1 MEAQPMRRTYASW
14 QAITVALTLWS
25 ATAGATP
32 ATATPNATDEPS
44 VEFPLR
50 WYSYPEIAKQL
61 SVGERTVQC
70 APDLRQCVALVHL
83 KPRPWQAAVRLLS
96 EGLEVRLRKVSDA
109 ENRWVL
115 ERDPRVAARE
125 RRWRQ
130 RLKAYLVEEAKHRVQ
145 LGEEDDYLG
154 ELYALFSMSE
164 CERLLAL
171 RARVNEWWA
180 ANRGRYADERALV
193 AAVPLGASEVGE
205 SVWQKAE
212 KWVQS
217 RQSALRRRLGA
228 LGEDRGLLV
237 KALLLRVV
245 AKIDDLHLMRLYR
258 SLSLEQLLEL
268 GTLWGRIDRWTDQ
281 WLDDNANLYQ
291 DPKERLRARMRALSL
306 GRSDVSAELWRA
318 IEPHLPFLTGSY
330 GVSLLREAYGLEDEE
345 KLVLYRLAERQRFH
359 DYFRQFV
366 YSVLRRGSTLQTMV
380 EEAFERGISLRAI
393 ELPASADNPTLWKW
407 MLSNVS
413 SESYYQNFAREAEA
427 RPHEWCLVLGVHW
440 HPRYLW
446 LEVNYAVVH
455 ANGVCAEGGGFLLY
469 PFGESDWL
477 AKMSSVLGEEA
488 NQWLTRW
495 QAETE
500 RALQTPL
507 AQQVATIEKPAAESL
522 MQQIALWAQA
532 SGTEVIMELLPSRDI
547 RSFIEKFKRCSLSQ
561 LLTAE
566 EIRLERPRLRLRVE
580 DGVLRVSSYVS
591 FMDRGVDYPAAAV
604 LQLARGV
611 QRHAPERFPWEPL
624 EQFCRSVSP
633 DQIRWLEIGTEWV
646 QSRRFWYS
654 FNLIGFYRLYH
665 GVLRGQGRPIVERGG
680 EVRFA
685 QWSPQALQQL
695 QTFLQATIT
704 SLKIGTVR
712 AFHPGFVSRLLRSG
726 VEVFPAKAV
735 QDTHT
740 EASPDAGAQGQPE
753 PVWSLAWIPRLQDY
767 AGLWDRLLDD
777 LLGGDI
783 GLGKGRV
790 RLVGVDGR

>member
-1 MEAQPMRRTYASW
+1 MRRTYASW

-50 WYSYPEIAKQL
+50 WYSYPEIAQQL

-115 ERDPRVAARE
+115 ERDPQVAARE

-130 RLKAYLVEEAKHRVQ
+130 RLKAYLVEEAKHTMQ
-145 LGEEDDYLG
+145 LGEEKDYLS
-154 ELYALFSMSE
+154 ELYALFSTSE

-171 RARVNEWWA
+171 RARVNEWLE
-180 ANRGRYADERALV
+180 ANRAKYADERALV
-193 AAVPLGASEVGE
+193 AAAPLGASEVGG
-205 SVWQKAE
+205 SVWQKVE
-212 KWVQS
+212 EWVQS
-217 RQSALRRRLGA
+217 RQSALRRRLGV

-237 KALLLRVV
+237 KALLLRVI
-245 AKIDDLHLMRLYR
+245 ARIDSLHLRRLYR

-268 GTLWGRIDRWTDQ
+268 GTLWGRIDRWVWQ
-281 WLDDNANLYQ
+281 WSRDNADLYK
-291 DPKERLRARMRALSL
+291 DPEERMRAKMRELSL

-318 IEPHLPFLTGSY
+318 IEPHLPFLTGSFE
-330 GVSLLREAYGLEDEE
+330 VSLLREAYGLEVEE
-345 KLVLYRLAERQRFH
+345 KLVLYRLALEQHLFRDDYLRQL
-359 DYFRQFV
+359 V
-366 YSVLRRGSTLQTMV
+366 YPLLRRGSVLQTMV
-380 EEAFERGISLRAI
+380 KEAFERGISLRAI

-407 MLSNVS
+407 LLSGRFPD
-413 SESYYQNFAREAEA
+413 SYSQNLAREAEA

-440 HPRYLW
+440 HPRNLT
-446 LEVNYAVVH
+446 LEVNYAVLH
-455 ANGVCAEGGGFLLY
+455 ANGVWAEYGKFSLH
-469 PFGESDWL
+469 PFSESDWL

-488 NQWLTRW
+488 SQWLTRW

-522 MQQIALWAQA
+522 MQQVALWAQA

-547 RSFIEKFKRCSLSQ
+547 RPFDIEKFKRCSLSQ
-561 LLTAE
+561 LLTAKE
-566 EIRLERPRLRLRVE
+566 FRFERPLLRLRVE

-591 FMDRGVDYPAAAV
+591 FVDRGVDYPAAAV

-646 QSRRFWYS
+646 QSRQFGYLQGS
-654 FNLIGFYRLYH
+654 LIEFYRLYH

-695 QTFLQATIT
+695 QTLLQATT
-704 SLKIGTVR
+704 SCFDALAVA

-726 VEVFPAKAV
+726 VEVFPAEAV

-753 PVWSLAWIPRLQDY
+753 SVWRLRWM
-767 AGLWDRLLDD
+767 AGLRDYD
-777 LLGGDI
+777 LNRILGGAVH
-783 GLGKGRV
+783 LGKGEV
-790 RLVGVDGR
+790 RLVGVDSR

>member
-1 MEAQPMRRTYASW
+1 MRRTYASW

-115 ERDPRVAARE
+115 ERDPQVAARE

-130 RLKAYLVEEAKHRVQ
+130 RLKAYLVEEAKHTMQ
-145 LGEEDDYLG
+145 LGEEEDYLS
-154 ELYALFSMSE
+154 ELYALFSTSE

-171 RARVNEWWA
+171 RARVNEWLA

-193 AAVPLGASEVGE
+193 AAAPLGASEVGG
-205 SVWQKAE
+205 SVWQKVE
-212 KWVQS
+212 EWVQS
-217 RQSALRRRLGA
+217 RQSALRRRLGV

-237 KALLLRVV
+237 KALLLRVI
-245 AKIDDLHLMRLYR
+245 ARIDSLHLMRLYR

-268 GTLWGRIDRWTDQ
+268 GTLWGRIDRWVRQ
-281 WLDDNANLYQ
+281 WSHDNADLYK
-291 DPKERLRARMRALSL
+291 DPEHKHAEMLRALSL

-318 IEPHLPFLTGSY
+318 IEPHLPFLRDRFLRGSLEA
-330 GVSLLREAYGLEDEE
+330 SLLAEASGSEVEE
-345 KLVLYRLAERQRFH
+345 KLVLYRLAREQLLLKGE
-359 DYFRQFV
+359 YLQQLV
-366 YSVLRRGSTLQTMV
+366 YSVLRRGSILQTMV

-407 MLSNVS
+407 LLSGRFPD
-413 SESYYQNFAREAEA
+413 SYYQNLAREAEA

-440 HPRYLW
+440 HPRNLT
-446 LEVNYAVVH
+446 LEVNYAVLH
-455 ANGVCAEGGGFLLY
+455 ANGMWAEEDRFSLY
-469 PFGESDWL
+469 PFSRSDWL

-547 RSFIEKFKRCSLSQ
+547 RPFDIEKFKRCSLSR

-566 EIRLERPRLRLRVE
+566 EIRFERPRLRLRVE

-591 FMDRGVDYPAAAV
+591 FVDRGVDYPAAAV
-604 LQLARGV
+604 LQLVRGV

-646 QSRRFWYS
+646 QSRRFGYLRS
-654 FNLIGFYRLYH
+654 LIEFYRLYH

-695 QTFLQATIT
+695 QTFLQATISHFDT
-704 SLKIGTVR
+704 RTVA

-726 VEVFPAKAV
+726 VEVFPAEAV

-753 PVWSLAWIPRLQDY
+753 SVWRLRWM
-767 AGLWDRLLDD
+767 AGLRDYD
-777 LLGGDI
+777 LNIVLGGGID
-783 GLGKGRV
+783 LGKGSV

>member
-1 MEAQPMRRTYASW
+1 MRRTYASW

-50 WYSYPEIAKQL
+50 WYSYPEIAQQL

-115 ERDPRVAARE
+115 ERAPQVAARE

-130 RLKAYLVEEAKHRVQ
+130 RLKAYLVDEAKHTMQ
-145 LGEEDDYLG
+145 LGEEKDYLS
-154 ELYALFSMSE
+154 ELYALFSTSE

-171 RARVNEWWA
+171 RARVNEWLE
-180 ANRGRYADERALV
+180 ANRAKYADERALV
-193 AAVPLGASEVGE
+193 AAAPLGASEVGE

-217 RQSALRRRLGA
+217 RQSALQRRLGV

-237 KALLLRVV
+237 KALLLRVI
-245 AKIDDLHLMRLYR
+245 ARIDSLHLRRLYR
-258 SLSLEQLLEL
+258 SFSLEQLLEL
-268 GTLWGRIDRWTDQ
+268 GTLWGRIDRWVRQ
-281 WLDDNANLYQ
+281 WSHDNADLYK
-291 DPKERLRARMRALSL
+291 DPEEHMRAEMRALSL

-318 IEPHLPFLTGSY
+318 IEPHLPFLRDRFLRGSLEA
-330 GVSLLREAYGLEDEE
+330 SLLAEASGSEVEE
-345 KLVLYRLAERQRFH
+345 KLVLYRLALEQRLFRDDYLRQL
-359 DYFRQFV
+359 V
-366 YSVLRRGSTLQTMV
+366 YPLLRRGSILQTMV

-407 MLSNVS
+407 LLSGRFPD
-413 SESYYQNFAREAEA
+413 SYYQNLAREAEA

-440 HPRYLW
+440 HPRNLT

-455 ANGVCAEGGGFLLY
+455 ANGVWAEYGEFSLH
-469 PFGESDWL
+469 PFSQSDWL

-488 NQWLTRW
+488 SQWLTRW

-532 SGTEVIMELLPSRDI
+532 SGTEVVMELLPSRDI
-547 RSFIEKFKRCSLSQ
+547 RPFDIEAFKRCSLSR

-566 EIRLERPRLRLRVE
+566 EIRSERPLLRLRVE

-591 FMDRGVDYPAAAV
+591 FVDRGVDYPAAAV

-646 QSRRFWYS
+646 QSRRFGYLQGS
-654 FNLIGFYRLYH
+654 LIEFYRLYH

-680 EVRFA
+680 EVRFV

-695 QTFLQATIT
+695 QTLLQATI
-704 SLKIGTVR
+704 SRFDALAV
-712 AFHPGFVSRLLRSG
+712 AVFHPSFVSRLLRSG
-726 VEVFPAKAV
+726 VEVFPAEAV
-735 QDTHT
+735 QDVDT
-740 EASPDAGAQGQPE
+740 EALPDAGAQGQPE
-753 PVWSLAWIPRLQDY
+753 SVWRLRWTTGQRDY
-767 AGLWDRLLDD
+767 D
-777 LLGGDI
+777 LNIVLGGATV
-783 GLGKGRV
+783 LGKGRV

>member
-1 MEAQPMRRTYASW
+1 MR
-14 QAITVALTLWS
+14 
-25 ATAGATP
+25 
-32 ATATPNATDEPS
+32 
-44 VEFPLR
+44 
-50 WYSYPEIAKQL
+50 
-61 SVGERTVQC
+61 
-70 APDLRQCVALVHL
+70 
-83 KPRPWQAAVRLLS
+83 
-96 EGLEVRLRKVSDA
+96 A
-109 ENRWVL
+109 E
-115 ERDPRVAARE
+115 
-125 RRWRQ
+125 
-130 RLKAYLVEEAKHRVQ
+130 
-145 LGEEDDYLG
+145 
-154 ELYALFSMSE
+154 
-164 CERLLAL
+164 
-171 RARVNEWWA
+171 
-180 ANRGRYADERALV
+180 
-193 AAVPLGASEVGE
+193 
-205 SVWQKAE
+205 
-212 KWVQS
+212 
-217 RQSALRRRLGA
+217 
-228 LGEDRGLLV
+228 
-237 KALLLRVV
+237 
-245 AKIDDLHLMRLYR
+245 
-258 SLSLEQLLEL
+258 
-268 GTLWGRIDRWTDQ
+268 
-281 WLDDNANLYQ
+281 
-291 DPKERLRARMRALSL
+291 MRALSL

-318 IEPHLPFLTGSY
+318 IEPHLPFLRDRLLRGSLEA
-330 GVSLLREAYGLEDEE
+330 SLLAEASGSEVEE
-345 KLVLYRLAERQRFH
+345 KLVLYRLALEQLLLKGEYPRQL
-359 DYFRQFV
+359 V
-366 YSVLRRGSTLQTMV
+366 YSVLRRGSILQTMV

-407 MLSNVS
+407 LLSGRFPD
-413 SESYYQNFAREAEA
+413 SYYQNLAREAEA

-455 ANGVCAEGGGFLLY
+455 ANGVWAEGGGFLLH
-469 PFGESDWL
+469 PFGRSDWL

-488 NQWLTRW
+488 SQWLTRW

-547 RSFIEKFKRCSLSQ
+547 RPFDIEKFKRCSLSR
-561 LLTAE
+561 LLTAKE
-566 EIRLERPRLRLRVE
+566 FRSERSLLRLRVE

-591 FMDRGVDYPAAAV
+591 FVDRGVDYPAAAV

-646 QSRRFWYS
+646 QSRQFGYLQGS
-654 FNLIGFYRLYH
+654 LIEFYRLYH

-695 QTFLQATIT
+695 QTLLQATT
-704 SLKIGTVR
+704 SCFDALAV
-712 AFHPGFVSRLLRSG
+712 AVFHPGFVSRLLRSG

-753 PVWSLAWIPRLQDY
+753 SVWRLRWM
-767 AGLWDRLLDD
+767 AGLRDYD
-777 LLGGDI
+777 LNRILGGAVH
-783 GLGKGRV
+783 LGKGSV

>member
-1 MEAQPMRRTYASW
+1 MRRTYASW

-115 ERDPRVAARE
+115 ERDPQVAARE

-130 RLKAYLVEEAKHRVQ
+130 RLKAYLVEEAKHTMQ
-145 LGEEDDYLG
+145 LGEEEDYLS
-154 ELYALFSMSE
+154 ELYALFSTSE

-171 RARVNEWWA
+171 RARVIEWWA

-193 AAVPLGASEVGE
+193 AAAPLGASEVGE
-205 SVWQKAE
+205 SMWQKAE

-217 RQSALRRRLGA
+217 RQSALQRRLGV

-237 KALLLRVV
+237 KALLLRVI
-245 AKIDDLHLMRLYR
+245 ARIDSLHLRRLYR
-258 SLSLEQLLEL
+258 SFSLEQLLEL

-291 DPKERLRARMRALSL
+291 DSKERDRARMRALSL

-318 IEPHLPFLTGSY
+318 IEPHLPFLTGSFE
-330 GVSLLREAYGLEDEE
+330 VSLLREVYGLEDEE
-345 KLVLYRLAERQRFH
+345 KLVLYHLAERQRFH

-380 EEAFERGISLRAI
+380 EEAFERGISLRVI

-427 RPHEWCLVLGVHW
+427 RPHEWCLVLGVRW
-440 HPRYLW
+440 QPRYLT
-446 LEVNYAVVH
+446 LEVNYAVLH
-455 ANGVCAEGGGFLLY
+455 ANGVCAKQGSFSLY
-469 PFGESDWL
+469 PFSRSDWL

-488 NQWLTRW
+488 SQWLTRW

-507 AQQVATIEKPAAESL
+507 AQQVATIEKPAEKSL

-566 EIRLERPRLRLRVE
+566 EIRIECPRLRLRVE

-591 FMDRGVDYPAAAV
+591 FVDRGVDYPAAAV

-646 QSRRFWYS
+646 QSRRFGYS

-695 QTFLQATIT
+695 QTFLQATT
-704 SLKIGTVR
+704 SHFDALAV
-712 AFHPGFVSRLLRSG
+712 AVFHPGFVSRLLRSG

-753 PVWSLAWIPRLQDY
+753 SVWRLRWTTGQRDY
-767 AGLWDRLLDD
+767 D
-777 LLGGDI
+777 LNIVLGGGI
-783 GLGKGRV
+783 NLGKGRV

>member
-1 MEAQPMRRTYASW
+1 MRRTYASW

-547 RSFIEKFKRCSLSQ
+547 RPFDIEKFKRCSLSR
-561 LLTAE
+561 LLTAKE
-566 EIRLERPRLRLRVE
+566 FRSERSLLRLRVE

-591 FMDRGVDYPAAAV
+591 FVDRGVDYPAAAV

-646 QSRRFWYS
+646 QSRQFGYLQGS
-654 FNLIGFYRLYH
+654 LIEFYRLYH

-695 QTFLQATIT
+695 QTLLQATT
-704 SLKIGTVR
+704 SCFDALAV
-712 AFHPGFVSRLLRSG
+712 AVFHPGFVSRLLRSG

-753 PVWSLAWIPRLQDY
+753 SVWRLHWTTGLRDY
-767 AGLWDRLLDD
+767 D
-777 LLGGDI
+777 LNRILGGAVH
-783 GLGKGRV
+783 LGKGSV

>member
-1 MEAQPMRRTYASW
+1 MRRTYASW

-32 ATATPNATDEPS
+32 ALATPNATDEPS

-50 WYSYPEIAKQL
+50 WYSYPEIAQQL

-171 RARVNEWWA
+171 RARVIEWWA

-532 SGTEVIMELLPSRDI
+532 SGTEVIMELLP
-547 RSFIEKFKRCSLSQ
+547 
-561 LLTAE
+561 
-566 EIRLERPRLRLRVE
+566 
-580 DGVLRVSSYVS
+580 
-591 FMDRGVDYPAAAV
+591 
-604 LQLARGV
+604 LAR
-611 QRHAPERFPWEPL
+611 
-624 EQFCRSVSP
+624 
-633 DQIRWLEIGTEWV
+633 
-646 QSRRFWYS
+646 YS
-654 FNLIGFYRLYH
+654 FFY
-665 GVLRGQGRPIVERGG
+665 
-680 EVRFA
+680 
-685 QWSPQALQQL
+685 
-695 QTFLQATIT
+695 
-704 SLKIGTVR
+704 
-712 AFHPGFVSRLLRSG
+712 
-726 VEVFPAKAV
+726 
-735 QDTHT
+735 
-740 EASPDAGAQGQPE
+740 
-753 PVWSLAWIPRLQDY
+753 
-767 AGLWDRLLDD
+767 
-777 LLGGDI
+777 
-783 GLGKGRV
+783 
-790 RLVGVDGR
+790 

>member
-1 MEAQPMRRTYASW
+1 MRRTYASW

-50 WYSYPEIAKQL
+50 WYSYPEIAQQL

-245 AKIDDLHLMRLYR
+245 AQIDDLQLRRLYR

-268 GTLWGRIDRWTDQ
+268 GTLWGRIDRWGRQ
-281 WLDDNANLYQ
+281 WWRDNADLYK
-291 DPKERLRARMRALSL
+291 DLEEHMRAEMLRALSL

-318 IEPHLPFLTGSY
+318 IEPHLPFLRDRFLRGSLEA
-330 GVSLLREAYGLEDEE
+330 SLLAEASGSEVEE
-345 KLVLYRLAERQRFH
+345 KLVLYRLALEQRLLKGEYLRQL
-359 DYFRQFV
+359 V
-366 YSVLRRGSTLQTMV
+366 YPLLRRGSILQTMV

-407 MLSNVS
+407 LLSGRFPD
-413 SESYYQNFAREAEA
+413 SYSQNLAREAEA

-440 HPRYLW
+440 HPRNLT
-446 LEVNYAVVH
+446 LEVNYAVLH

-488 NQWLTRW
+488 SQWLTRW

-507 AQQVATIEKPAAESL
+507 AQQVATIKKPAAESL

-532 SGTEVIMELLPSRDI
+532 SGTEVVMELLPSRDI
-547 RSFIEKFKRCSLSQ
+547 RPFDIEAFKRCSLSQ

-566 EIRLERPRLRLRVE
+566 EIRSERPLLRLRVE

-591 FMDRGVDYPAAAV
+591 FVDRGVDYPAAAV

-646 QSRRFWYS
+646 QSRQFGDLQDS
-654 FNLIGFYRLYH
+654 LIKFYRLYH

-695 QTFLQATIT
+695 QTFLQATI
-704 SLKIGTVR
+704 SHFDAPAV
-712 AFHPGFVSRLLRSG
+712 AVFHPSFVSRLLRSG
-726 VEVFPAKAV
+726 VEVFPAEAV

-740 EASPDAGAQGQPE
+740 EALPDAGAQGQPE
-753 PVWSLAWIPRLQDY
+753 SVWRLRWTTGRRDY
-767 AGLWDRLLDD
+767 D
-777 LLGGDI
+777 LNRILGGAVD
-783 GLGKGRV
+783 LGKGSV

>member
-50 WYSYPEIAKQL
+50 WYSYPEIAQQL

-281 WLDDNANLYQ
+281 WWDDNANLYQ

-440 HPRYLW
+440 HPRDLT
-446 LEVNYAVVH
+446 LEVNYAVLH
-455 ANGVCAEGGGFLLY
+455 ANGVCAKQGSFSLY
-469 PFGESDWL
+469 PFIRSDWL

-488 NQWLTRW
+488 SQWLTRW

-566 EIRLERPRLRLRVE
+566 EIRIEHPRLRLRVE

-591 FMDRGVDYPAAAV
+591 FVDRGVDYPAAAV

-646 QSRRFWYS
+646 QSRRFRYS

-753 PVWSLAWIPRLQDY
+753 PVWGLAWIPRLQDY
-767 AGLWDRLLDD
+767 AGLWDRFLGD

-783 GLGKGRV
+783 ELGKGRV

>member
-1 MEAQPMRRTYASW
+1 MRRTYASW

-50 WYSYPEIAKQL
+50 WYSYPEIAQQL

-115 ERDPRVAARE
+115 ERDPQVAARE

-130 RLKAYLVEEAKHRVQ
+130 RLKAYLVEEAKHTMQ
-145 LGEEDDYLG
+145 LGEEEDYLS
-154 ELYALFSMSE
+154 ELYALFSTSE

-171 RARVNEWWA
+171 RARVIEWWA

-193 AAVPLGASEVGE
+193 AAAPLGASEVGE
-205 SVWQKAE
+205 SMWQKAE

-217 RQSALRRRLGA
+217 RQSALQRRLGV

-237 KALLLRVV
+237 KALLLRVI
-245 AKIDDLHLMRLYR
+245 ARIDSLHLRRLYR
-258 SLSLEQLLEL
+258 SFSLEQLLEL

-291 DPKERLRARMRALSL
+291 DSKERDRARMRALSL

-318 IEPHLPFLTGSY
+318 IEPHLPFLTGSFE
-330 GVSLLREAYGLEDEE
+330 VSLLREVYGLEDEE
-345 KLVLYRLAERQRFH
+345 KLVLYHLAERQRFH

-407 MLSNVS
+407 MLTNVS

-427 RPHEWCLVLGVHW
+427 RPHEWCLVLGVRW
-440 HPRYLW
+440 QPRYLT
-446 LEVNYAVVH
+446 LEVNYAVLH
-455 ANGVCAEGGGFLLY
+455 ANGVCAKQGSFSLY
-469 PFGESDWL
+469 PFSRSDWL

-488 NQWLTRW
+488 SQWLTRW

-507 AQQVATIEKPAAESL
+507 AQQVATIEKPAEKSL

-566 EIRLERPRLRLRVE
+566 EIRIECPRLRLRVE

-591 FMDRGVDYPAAAV
+591 FVDRGVDYPAAAV

-646 QSRRFWYS
+646 QSRRFGYS

-695 QTFLQATIT
+695 QTLLQATISRFDT
-704 SLKIGTVR
+704 RTV
-712 AFHPGFVSRLLRSG
+712 AVFHPGFVSRLLRSG
-726 VEVFPAKAV
+726 VEVFPAEAV

-753 PVWSLAWIPRLQDY
+753 PVWGLAWIPRLQDY
-767 AGLWDRLLDD
+767 AGLWDRFLDD
-777 LLGGDI
+777 LLGGNI

-790 RLVGVDGR
+790 RLVGVDSR

>member
-1 MEAQPMRRTYASW
+1 MRRTYASW

-50 WYSYPEIAKQL
+50 WYSYPEIAQQL

-115 ERDPRVAARE
+115 ERAPQVAARE

-130 RLKAYLVEEAKHRVQ
+130 RLKAYLVDEAKHTMQ
-145 LGEEDDYLG
+145 LGEEKDYLS
-154 ELYALFSMSE
+154 ELYALFSTSE

-171 RARVNEWWA
+171 RARVNEWLE
-180 ANRGRYADERALV
+180 ANRAKYADERALV
-193 AAVPLGASEVGE
+193 AAAPLGASEVGE

-217 RQSALRRRLGA
+217 RQSALQRRLGV

-237 KALLLRVV
+237 KALLLRVI
-245 AKIDDLHLMRLYR
+245 ARIDSLHLRRLYR
-258 SLSLEQLLEL
+258 SFSLEQLLEL
-268 GTLWGRIDRWTDQ
+268 GTLWGRIDRWVRQ
-281 WLDDNANLYQ
+281 WSHDNADLYK
-291 DPKERLRARMRALSL
+291 DPEEHMRAEMRALSL

-318 IEPHLPFLTGSY
+318 IEPHLPFLRDRFLRGSLEA
-330 GVSLLREAYGLEDEE
+330 SLLAEASGSEVEE
-345 KLVLYRLAERQRFH
+345 KLVLYRLALEQRLFRDDYLRQL
-359 DYFRQFV
+359 V
-366 YSVLRRGSTLQTMV
+366 YPLLRRGSILQTMV

-407 MLSNVS
+407 LLSGRFPD
-413 SESYYQNFAREAEA
+413 SYYQNLAREAEA

-440 HPRYLW
+440 HPRNLT
-446 LEVNYAVVH
+446 LEVNYAVLH
-455 ANGVCAEGGGFLLY
+455 ANGVCAEQGWFSLH
-469 PFGESDWL
+469 PFSQSDWL

-488 NQWLTRW
+488 SQWLTRW

-532 SGTEVIMELLPSRDI
+532 SGTEVVMELLPSRDI
-547 RSFIEKFKRCSLSQ
+547 RPFDIEAFKRCSLSR

-566 EIRLERPRLRLRVE
+566 EIRSERPLLRLRVE

-591 FMDRGVDYPAAAV
+591 FVDRGVDYPAAAV

-646 QSRRFWYS
+646 QSRRFGYLQGS
-654 FNLIGFYRLYH
+654 LIEFYRLYH

-680 EVRFA
+680 EVRFV

-695 QTFLQATIT
+695 QTLLQATI
-704 SLKIGTVR
+704 SRFDALAV
-712 AFHPGFVSRLLRSG
+712 AVFHPSFVSRLLRSG
-726 VEVFPAKAV
+726 VEVFPAEAV
-735 QDTHT
+735 QDVDT
-740 EASPDAGAQGQPE
+740 EALPDAGAQGQPE
-753 PVWSLAWIPRLQDY
+753 SVWRLRWTTGQRDY
-767 AGLWDRLLDD
+767 D
-777 LLGGDI
+777 LNIVLGGATV
-783 GLGKGRV
+783 LGKGRV

>member
-1 MEAQPMRRTYASW
+1 MRRTYASW
-14 QAITVALTLWS
+14 QAITVALTLWG

-32 ATATPNATDEPS
+32 ALATPNATDEPS

-50 WYSYPEIAKQL
+50 WYSYPEIAQQL

-96 EGLEVRLRKVSDA
+96 EGLEVRLRKVSNA

-115 ERDPRVAARE
+115 ERDPQVAARE

-130 RLKAYLVEEAKHRVQ
+130 RLKAYLVEEAKHTMQ
-145 LGEEDDYLG
+145 LGEEEDYLS
-154 ELYALFSMSE
+154 ELYALFSTSE

-171 RARVNEWWA
+171 RARVIEWWA

-217 RQSALRRRLGA
+217 RQSALQRRLGV

-237 KALLLRVV
+237 KALLLRVI
-245 AKIDDLHLMRLYR
+245 ARIDDLHLKRLYR
-258 SLSLEQLLEL
+258 SFSLEQLLEL

-291 DPKERLRARMRALSL
+291 DSEERLRAKMRALSL

-318 IEPHLPFLTGSY
+318 IEPHLPFLTGSFE
-330 GVSLLREAYGLEDEE
+330 VSLLREAYGLEDEE
-345 KLVLYRLAERQRFH
+345 KLVLYHLAGRQWFH

-380 EEAFERGISLRAI
+380 EEAFERGISLRVI

-427 RPHEWCLVLGVHW
+427 RPHEWCLVLGVRW
-440 HPRYLW
+440 EPDYLR
-446 LEVNYAVVH
+446 LESRYAVLH
-455 ANGVCAEGGGFLLY
+455 ANGMCAEQGSFSLY
-469 PFGESDWL
+469 HFSRSDWL

-507 AQQVATIEKPAAESL
+507 AQQVATIEKPAEKSL

-547 RSFIEKFKRCSLSQ
+547 RSPLIEAFKRCSLSQ
-561 LLTAE
+561 LLTAKE
-566 EIRLERPRLRLRVE
+566 FRFERPLLRLRVE

-633 DQIRWLEIGTEWV
+633 DQIRWLKIGTEWV
-646 QSRRFWYS
+646 QSRRFGDLQGS
-654 FNLIGFYRLYH
+654 LIEFYRLYH
-665 GVLRGQGRPIVERGG
+665 GVLRGKGRPIVERGG

-783 GLGKGRV
+783 GLGKGSV

>member
-1 MEAQPMRRTYASW
+1 MRRTYASW

-50 WYSYPEIAKQL
+50 WYSYPEIAQQL

-70 APDLRQCVALVHL
+70 APDLQQCVALVHL

-115 ERDPRVAARE
+115 ERAPQVAARE

-145 LGEEDDYLG
+145 LGEEEDYLS
-154 ELYALFSMSE
+154 ELYALFSASE

-171 RARVNEWWA
+171 RARVNEWLE
-180 ANRGRYADERALV
+180 ANRAKYADERALV
-193 AAVPLGASEVGE
+193 AAAPLGASEVGG
-205 SVWQKAE
+205 SVWQKVE
-212 KWVQS
+212 EWVQS
-217 RQSALRRRLGA
+217 RQSALRRRLGV

-237 KALLLRVV
+237 KALLLRVI
-245 AKIDDLHLMRLYR
+245 ARIDSLHLMRLYR

-268 GTLWGRIDRWTDQ
+268 GTLWGRIDRWTNQ
-281 WLDDNANLYQ
+281 WWDDNANLYQ
-291 DPKERLRARMRALSL
+291 DPEERLRAKMRALSL

-318 IEPHLPFLTGSY
+318 IEPHLPFLRDRLLRGSLEA
-330 GVSLLREAYGLEDEE
+330 SLLAEASGSEVEE
-345 KLVLYRLAERQRFH
+345 KLVLYRLALEQWLFRDDYLRQL
-359 DYFRQFV
+359 V
-366 YSVLRRGSTLQTMV
+366 YPLLRRGSILQTMV

-407 MLSNVS
+407 LLSGRFPD
-413 SESYYQNFAREAEA
+413 SYYQNLAREAEA

-440 HPRYLW
+440 HPRNLT
-446 LEVNYAVVH
+446 LEVNYAVLH
-455 ANGVCAEGGGFLLY
+455 ANGMWAKEGRFSLH
-469 PFGESDWL
+469 PFSRSDCL
-477 AKMSSVLGEEA
+477 AKMSSVLGKEA

-547 RSFIEKFKRCSLSQ
+547 RPFDIEKFKRCSLSR
-561 LLTAE
+561 LLTAKE
-566 EIRLERPRLRLRVE
+566 FRSERSLLRLRVE

-591 FMDRGVDYPAAAV
+591 FVDRGVDYPAAAV

-646 QSRRFWYS
+646 QSRQFGYLQGC
-654 FNLIGFYRLYH
+654 LIEFYRLYH

-680 EVRFA
+680 EVRFV

-695 QTFLQATIT
+695 QTLLQATT
-704 SLKIGTVR
+704 SRFDALAVA

-726 VEVFPAKAV
+726 VEVFPAEAV
-735 QDTHT
+735 QDVDT
-740 EASPDAGAQGQPE
+740 EALPDAGAQGQPE
-753 PVWSLAWIPRLQDY
+753 SVWRLRWTTGQRDY
-767 AGLWDRLLDD
+767 D
-777 LLGGDI
+777 LNIVLGGATV
-783 GLGKGRV
+783 LGKGSV

>member
-1 MEAQPMRRTYASW
+1 MRRTYASW

-32 ATATPNATDEPS
+32 ALATPNATDEPS

-50 WYSYPEIAKQL
+50 WYSYPEIAQQL

-115 ERDPRVAARE
+115 ERDPQVAARE

-130 RLKAYLVEEAKHRVQ
+130 RLKAYLVEEAKHTMQ
-145 LGEEDDYLG
+145 LGEEEDYLS
-154 ELYALFSMSE
+154 ELYALFSTSE

-171 RARVNEWWA
+171 RARVIEWWA

-205 SVWQKAE
+205 SMWQKAE

-217 RQSALRRRLGA
+217 RQSALQRRLGV

-237 KALLLRVV
+237 KALLLRVI
-245 AKIDDLHLMRLYR
+245 ARIDSLHLRRLYR
-258 SLSLEQLLEL
+258 SFSLEQLLEL

-291 DPKERLRARMRALSL
+291 DSKERDRARMRALSL

-318 IEPHLPFLTGSY
+318 IEPHLPFLTGSFE
-330 GVSLLREAYGLEDEE
+330 VSLLREVYGLEDEE
-345 KLVLYRLAERQRFH
+345 KLVLYHLAERQRFH

-380 EEAFERGISLRAI
+380 EEAFERGISLRVI

-427 RPHEWCLVLGVHW
+427 RPHEWCLVLGVRW
-440 HPRYLW
+440 QPRYLT
-446 LEVNYAVVH
+446 LEVNYAVLH
-455 ANGVCAEGGGFLLY
+455 ANGVCAKQGSFSLY
-469 PFGESDWL
+469 PFSRSDWL

-488 NQWLTRW
+488 SQWLTRW

-507 AQQVATIEKPAAESL
+507 AQQVATIEKPAEKSL

-566 EIRLERPRLRLRVE
+566 EIRIECPRLRLRVE

-591 FMDRGVDYPAAAV
+591 FVDRGVDYPAAAV

-646 QSRRFWYS
+646 QSRRFGYS

-695 QTFLQATIT
+695 QTFLQATI
-704 SLKIGTVR
+704 SHFYAPAV
-712 AFHPGFVSRLLRSG
+712 AVFHPGFVSRLLRSG
-726 VEVFPAKAV
+726 VEVFPAEAV

-753 PVWSLAWIPRLQDY
+753 SVWRLHWTTGLRDY
-767 AGLWDRLLDD
+767 D
-777 LLGGDI
+777 LNRILGGAVH
-783 GLGKGRV
+783 LGKGSV

>member
-1 MEAQPMRRTYASW
+1 MRRTYASW

-32 ATATPNATDEPS
+32 ALATPNATDEPS

-50 WYSYPEIAKQL
+50 WYSYPEIAQQL

-291 DPKERLRARMRALSL
+291 DSEERLRARMRALSL

-566 EIRLERPRLRLRVE
+566 EIRFERPLLRLRVE

-646 QSRRFWYS
+646 QSRRFGYS

-753 PVWSLAWIPRLQDY
+753 SVWRLRWMAGMRDY
-767 AGLWDRLLDD
+767 D
-777 LLGGDI
+777 LNIVLGGGID
-783 GLGKGRV
+783 LGKGRV

>member
-1 MEAQPMRRTYASW
+1 
-14 QAITVALTLWS
+14 V
-25 ATAGATP
+25 
-32 ATATPNATDEPS
+32 
-44 VEFPLR
+44 
-50 WYSYPEIAKQL
+50 IA
-61 SVGERTVQC
+61 R
-70 APDLRQCVALVHL
+70 
-83 KPRPWQAAVRLLS
+83 
-96 EGLEVRLRKVSDA
+96 
-109 ENRWVL
+109 
-115 ERDPRVAARE
+115 
-125 RRWRQ
+125 
-130 RLKAYLVEEAKHRVQ
+130 
-145 LGEEDDYLG
+145 
-154 ELYALFSMSE
+154 
-164 CERLLAL
+164 
-171 RARVNEWWA
+171 
-180 ANRGRYADERALV
+180 
-193 AAVPLGASEVGE
+193 
-205 SVWQKAE
+205 
-212 KWVQS
+212 
-217 RQSALRRRLGA
+217 
-228 LGEDRGLLV
+228 
-237 KALLLRVV
+237 
-245 AKIDDLHLMRLYR
+245 IDDLHLRRLYR

-268 GTLWGRIDRWTDQ
+268 GTLWGRIDRWVRQ
-281 WLDDNANLYQ
+281 WSHDNADLYEY
-291 DPKERLRARMRALSL
+291 PEHMRAEMLRALSL

-318 IEPHLPFLTGSY
+318 IEPHLPFLRDRFLRGSLEA
-330 GVSLLREAYGLEDEE
+330 SLLAEASGSEVEE
-345 KLVLYRLAERQRFH
+345 KLVLYRLAREQLLFRDDYLRQL
-359 DYFRQFV
+359 V
-366 YSVLRRGSTLQTMV
+366 YPLLRRGSILQTMV

-407 MLSNVS
+407 LLSGRFPD
-413 SESYYQNFAREAEA
+413 SYYQNLAREAEA

-532 SGTEVIMELLPSRDI
+532 SGTEVVMELLPSRDI
-547 RSFIEKFKRCSLSQ
+547 RPFDIEAFKRCSLSR
-561 LLTAE
+561 LLTAKE
-566 EIRLERPRLRLRVE
+566 FRSERSLLRLRVE

-591 FMDRGVDYPAAAV
+591 FVDRGVDYPAAAV

-704 SLKIGTVR
+704 SLEFGTLGTVR
-712 AFHPGFVSRLLRSG
+712 AFLPGFVSRLLRSG
-726 VEVFPAKAV
+726 VEVFPAEAV

-753 PVWSLAWIPRLQDY
+753 SVWRLHWTTGLRDY
-767 AGLWDRLLDD
+767 D
-777 LLGGDI
+777 LTIVLGGGID
-783 GLGKGRV
+783 LGKGSV

>member
-1 MEAQPMRRTYASW
+1 MRRTYASW
-14 QAITVALTLWS
+14 QAITVALTLWG

-32 ATATPNATDEPS
+32 ATATPNATDEAS

-50 WYSYPEIAKQL
+50 WYSYPEIAQQL

-115 ERDPRVAARE
+115 ERAPQVAARE

-145 LGEEDDYLG
+145 LGEEEDYLS
-154 ELYALFSMSE
+154 ELYALFSASE

-171 RARVNEWWA
+171 RARVNEWLE
-180 ANRGRYADERALV
+180 ANRAKYADERALV
-193 AAVPLGASEVGE
+193 AAAPLGASEVGG
-205 SVWQKAE
+205 SVWQKVE
-212 KWVQS
+212 EWVQS
-217 RQSALRRRLGA
+217 RQSALRRRLGV

-237 KALLLRVV
+237 KALLLGVV
-245 AKIDDLHLMRLYR
+245 AQIDYLQLRRLYR

-268 GTLWGRIDRWTDQ
+268 GTLWGRIDRWGRQ
-281 WLDDNANLYQ
+281 WWDDNADLYQ
-291 DPKERLRARMRALSL
+291 DPEERLRAKMRALSL

-318 IEPHLPFLTGSY
+318 IEPHLPFLRDRFLRGSLEA
-330 GVSLLREAYGLEDEE
+330 SLLAEASGSEVEE
-345 KLVLYRLAERQRFH
+345 KLVLYRLALEQQLFRDDYLRQL
-359 DYFRQFV
+359 V
-366 YSVLRRGSTLQTMV
+366 YPLLRRGSILQTMV

-407 MLSNVS
+407 LLSGRFPD
-413 SESYYQNFAREAEA
+413 SYYQNLAREAEA

-440 HPRYLW
+440 QPRYLT

-455 ANGVCAEGGGFLLY
+455 ANGVWAEYGEFLLY
-469 PFGESDWL
+469 PFSRSDWL

-547 RSFIEKFKRCSLSQ
+547 RPFDIEKFKRCSLSR
-561 LLTAE
+561 LLTAKE
-566 EIRLERPRLRLRVE
+566 FRSERSLLRLRVE

-591 FMDRGVDYPAAAV
+591 FVDRGVDYPAAAV

-646 QSRRFWYS
+646 QSRQFGDLRGS
-654 FNLIGFYRLYH
+654 LIEFYRLYH

-695 QTFLQATIT
+695 QTFLQATI
-704 SLKIGTVR
+704 SHFYAPAV
-712 AFHPGFVSRLLRSG
+712 AVFHPGFVSRLLRSG
-726 VEVFPAKAV
+726 VEVFPAEAV
-735 QDTHT
+735 QDVDT
-740 EASPDAGAQGQPE
+740 EALPDAGAQGQPE
-753 PVWSLAWIPRLQDY
+753 SVWRLRWM
-767 AGLWDRLLDD
+767 AGLRDYD
-777 LLGGDI
+777 LNRILGGAVH
-783 GLGKGRV
+783 LGKGEV

>member
-1 MEAQPMRRTYASW
+1 MRRTYASW

-115 ERDPRVAARE
+115 ERDPQVAARE

-130 RLKAYLVEEAKHRVQ
+130 RLKAYLVEEAKHTMQ
-145 LGEEDDYLG
+145 LGEEEDYLS
-154 ELYALFSMSE
+154 ELYALFSTSE

-171 RARVNEWWA
+171 RARVNEWLA
-180 ANRGRYADERALV
+180 ANRGKYADERALV

-205 SVWQKAE
+205 SVWQKVE
-212 KWVQS
+212 EWVQS
-217 RQSALRRRLGA
+217 RQSALQRRLGV

-237 KALLLRVV
+237 KALLLRVI
-245 AKIDDLHLMRLYR
+245 ARIDSLHLRRLYR

-268 GTLWGRIDRWTDQ
+268 GTLWGRIDRWVWQ
-281 WLDDNANLYQ
+281 WSRDNADLYK
-291 DPKERLRARMRALSL
+291 DPEERMRAKMRELSL

-318 IEPHLPFLTGSY
+318 IEPHLPFLRDRFLRGSLEA
-330 GVSLLREAYGLEDEE
+330 SLLAEASGSEVEE
-345 KLVLYRLAERQRFH
+345 KLVLYHLALEQHLFRDDYLRQL
-359 DYFRQFV
+359 V
-366 YSVLRRGSTLQTMV
+366 YPLLRRGSVLQTMV

-407 MLSNVS
+407 LLSGRFPD
-413 SESYYQNFAREAEA
+413 SYSQNLAREAEA

-446 LEVNYAVVH
+446 LEVNYAVLH
-455 ANGVCAEGGGFLLY
+455 ANGVWAEYGKFSLH
-469 PFGESDWL
+469 PFSESDWL

-532 SGTEVIMELLPSRDI
+532 SGTEVVMELLPSRDI
-547 RSFIEKFKRCSLSQ
+547 RPFDIKAFKRCSLSR
-561 LLTAE
+561 LLTAKE
-566 EIRLERPRLRLRVE
+566 FRSECSLLRLRVE

-591 FMDRGVDYPAAAV
+591 FVDRGVDYPAAAV
-604 LQLARGV
+604 LQLVRGV

-646 QSRRFWYS
+646 QSRQFGYLQGS
-654 FNLIGFYRLYH
+654 LIEFYRLYH

-695 QTFLQATIT
+695 QTLLQATT
-704 SLKIGTVR
+704 SCFDALAV
-712 AFHPGFVSRLLRSG
+712 AVFHPGFVSRLLRSG

-735 QDTHT
+735 QDTRT

-753 PVWSLAWIPRLQDY
+753 SVWRLRWM
-767 AGLWDRLLDD
+767 AGLRDYD
-777 LLGGDI
+777 LNRILGGAVH
-783 GLGKGRV
+783 LGKGSV

>member
-1 MEAQPMRRTYASW
+1 
-14 QAITVALTLWS
+14 
-25 ATAGATP
+25 
-32 ATATPNATDEPS
+32 
-44 VEFPLR
+44 
-50 WYSYPEIAKQL
+50 
-61 SVGERTVQC
+61 
-70 APDLRQCVALVHL
+70 
-83 KPRPWQAAVRLLS
+83 VRLLS

-291 DPKERLRARMRALSL
+291 DPKERLRAKMRALSL

-318 IEPHLPFLTGSY
+318 IEPHLPFLRDRFLRGSLEA
-330 GVSLLREAYGLEDEE
+330 SLLAEASGSEVEE
-345 KLVLYRLAERQRFH
+345 KLVLYRLAREQRLLKDEYLRQL
-359 DYFRQFV
+359 V
-366 YSVLRRGSTLQTMV
+366 YSVLRRGSILQTMV

-440 HPRYLW
+440 YPRYLWRYLW

-455 ANGVCAEGGGFLLY
+455 ANGVWAKHGKFSLH
-469 PFGESDWL
+469 PFSQSDWL

-547 RSFIEKFKRCSLSQ
+547 RPFDIEKFKRCSLSQ

-566 EIRLERPRLRLRVE
+566 EIRSERPLLRLRVE

-591 FMDRGVDYPAAAV
+591 FVDRGVDYPAAAV
-604 LQLARGV
+604 LQLVRGV

-646 QSRRFWYS
+646 QSRQFDYLQDS
-654 FNLIGFYRLYH
+654 LIKFYRLYH

-695 QTFLQATIT
+695 QTLLQATT
-704 SLKIGTVR
+704 SCFDALAV
-712 AFHPGFVSRLLRSG
+712 AVFHPGFVSRLLRSG

-735 QDTHT
+735 QDTRT

-753 PVWSLAWIPRLQDY
+753 SVWRLRWM
-767 AGLWDRLLDD
+767 AGLRDYD
-777 LLGGDI
+777 LNRILGGAVH
-783 GLGKGRV
+783 LGKGRV
-790 RLVGVDGR
+790 RLVGVDSR

>member
-1 MEAQPMRRTYASW
+1 MRRTYASW

-50 WYSYPEIAKQL
+50 WYSYPEIAQRL

-83 KPRPWQAAVRLLS
+83 KSRPWQAAVRLLS

-115 ERDPRVAARE
+115 ERDPQVAARE

-130 RLKAYLVEEAKHRVQ
+130 RLKAYLVEEAKHTVQ
-145 LGEEDDYLG
+145 LGEEEEYLD

-171 RARVNEWWA
+171 RARVDEWLE
-180 ANRGRYADERALV
+180 ANRAKYADERALV
-193 AAVPLGASEVGE
+193 AAAPLGASEVGG
-205 SVWQKAE
+205 SVWQKVE
-212 KWVQS
+212 EWVQS
-217 RQSALRRRLGA
+217 RQSALQRRLGV

-237 KALLLRVV
+237 KALLLRVI
-245 AKIDDLHLMRLYR
+245 ARIDSLQLRRLYR

-268 GTLWGRIDRWTDQ
+268 GTLWGRIDRWVRQ
-281 WLDDNANLYQ
+281 WSHDNADLYKY
-291 DPKERLRARMRALSL
+291 PEHKHAEMLRALSL

-318 IEPHLPFLTGSY
+318 IEPHLPFLRDRFLRGSLEA
-330 GVSLLREAYGLEDEE
+330 SLLAEASGSEVEE
-345 KLVLYRLAERQRFH
+345 KLVLYRLALEQRLLK
-359 DYFRQFV
+359 DEYLQQLV
-366 YSVLRRGSTLQTMV
+366 YSVLRRGSILQTMV

-407 MLSNVS
+407 LLSGRFPDS
-413 SESYYQNFAREAEA
+413 DSQNLAREAEA

-440 HPRYLW
+440 QPRYLT
-446 LEVNYAVVH
+446 LEVNYAVLH
-455 ANGVCAEGGGFLLY
+455 ANGVCAEQGSFSLY
-469 PFGESDWL
+469 PFSRSDWL
-477 AKMSSVLGEEA
+477 AKMSSVLGKEA

-532 SGTEVIMELLPSRDI
+532 SGTEVVMELLPSRDI
-547 RSFIEKFKRCSLSQ
+547 RPSDIEAFKRCSLSW
-561 LLTAE
+561 LLTAKE
-566 EIRLERPRLRLRVE
+566 FRSERSLLRLRVE

-591 FMDRGVDYPAAAV
+591 FVDRGVDYPAAAV
-604 LQLARGV
+604 LRLARGV

-646 QSRRFWYS
+646 QSRQFGYLQGS
-654 FNLIGFYRLYH
+654 LIEFYRLYH

-695 QTFLQATIT
+695 QTLLQATT
-704 SLKIGTVR
+704 SCFDALAV
-712 AFHPGFVSRLLRSG
+712 AVFHPGFVSRLLRSG
-726 VEVFPAKAV
+726 VEVFPAEAV

-753 PVWSLAWIPRLQDY
+753 SVWCLRWTTGLRDY
-767 AGLWDRLLDD
+767 D
-777 LLGGDI
+777 LNRILGGAVH
-783 GLGKGRV
+783 LGKGSV
-790 RLVGVDGR
+790 RLVGVDDR

>member
-1 MEAQPMRRTYASW
+1 MRRTYASW

-50 WYSYPEIAKQL
+50 WYSYPEIAQQL

-115 ERDPRVAARE
+115 ERDPQVAARE

-281 WLDDNANLYQ
+281 WWDDNANLYQ
-291 DPKERLRARMRALSL
+291 DPEERLRARMRALSL

-427 RPHEWCLVLGVHW
+427 RPHEWCLVLGVRW

-488 NQWLTRW
+488 SQWLTRW

-507 AQQVATIEKPAAESL
+507 AQQVATIEKPAEKSL

-547 RSFIEKFKRCSLSQ
+547 RSPLIEAFKRCSLSQ

-566 EIRLERPRLRLRVE
+566 EIRIECPRLRLRVE

-591 FMDRGVDYPAAAV
+591 FVDRGVDYPAAAV

-646 QSRRFWYS
+646 QSRQFGDLRDS
-654 FNLIGFYRLYH
+654 LIKFYRLYH

-753 PVWSLAWIPRLQDY
+753 PVWGLAWIPRLQDY
-767 AGLWDRLLDD
+767 AGLWDRFLDD

>member
-1 MEAQPMRRTYASW
+1 MRRTYASW

-50 WYSYPEIAKQL
+50 WYSYPEIAQQL

-115 ERDPRVAARE
+115 ERAPQVAARE

-145 LGEEDDYLG
+145 LGEEEDYLS
-154 ELYALFSMSE
+154 ELYALFSTSE

-171 RARVNEWWA
+171 RARVNEWLE
-180 ANRGRYADERALV
+180 ANRAKYADERALV
-193 AAVPLGASEVGE
+193 AAAPLGASEVGG
-205 SVWQKAE
+205 SVWQKVE
-212 KWVQS
+212 EWVQS
-217 RQSALRRRLGA
+217 RQSALRRRLGV

-237 KALLLRVV
+237 KALLLRVI
-245 AKIDDLHLMRLYR
+245 AQIDYLHLMRLYR

-268 GTLWGRIDRWTDQ
+268 GTLWGRIDRWVRQ
-281 WLDDNANLYQ
+281 WSDDNADLYK
-291 DPKERLRARMRALSL
+291 DPEEHRRAEMRALSL

-318 IEPHLPFLTGSY
+318 IEPHLPFLRDRLLRGSLEA
-330 GVSLLREAYGLEDEE
+330 SLLAEASGSEVEE
-345 KLVLYRLAERQRFH
+345 KLVLYRLALEQWLFRDDYLRQL
-359 DYFRQFV
+359 V
-366 YSVLRRGSTLQTMV
+366 YPLLRRGSVLQTMV

-407 MLSNVS
+407 LLSGRFPD
-413 SESYYQNFAREAEA
+413 SYYQNLAREAEA

-440 HPRYLW
+440 HPRNLT
-446 LEVNYAVVH
+446 LEVNYAVLH
-455 ANGVCAEGGGFLLY
+455 ANGMWAEEGRFSLY

-547 RSFIEKFKRCSLSQ
+547 RPFDIEKFKRCSLSR

-566 EIRLERPRLRLRVE
+566 EIRFKRPRLRLRVE

-591 FMDRGVDYPAAAV
+591 FVDRGVDYPAAAV

-646 QSRRFWYS
+646 QSRRFRCLRS
-654 FNLIGFYRLYH
+654 LIEFYRLYH

-695 QTFLQATIT
+695 QTFLQATI
-704 SLKIGTVR
+704 SHFYAPAV
-712 AFHPGFVSRLLRSG
+712 AVFHPGFVSRLLRSG
-726 VEVFPAKAV
+726 VEVFPAEAV

-753 PVWSLAWIPRLQDY
+753 SVWRLRWTTGQRDY
-767 AGLWDRLLDD
+767 D
-777 LLGGDI
+777 LNFVLGGATV
-783 GLGKGRV
+783 LGKGRV

>member
-1 MEAQPMRRTYASW
+1 
-14 QAITVALTLWS
+14 
-25 ATAGATP
+25 
-32 ATATPNATDEPS
+32 

-50 WYSYPEIAKQL
+50 WYSYPEIAQQL

-115 ERDPRVAARE
+115 ERDPQVAARE

-281 WLDDNANLYQ
+281 WWDDNANLYQ
-291 DPKERLRARMRALSL
+291 DPEERLRAQMRALSL

-318 IEPHLPFLTGSY
+318 IEPHLPFLRDRLLRGSLEA
-330 GVSLLREAYGLEDEE
+330 SLLAEASGSEVEE
-345 KLVLYRLAERQRFH
+345 KLVLYRLALEQWLFRDDYLRQL
-359 DYFRQFV
+359 V
-366 YSVLRRGSTLQTMV
+366 YPLLRRGSILQTMV

-407 MLSNVS
+407 LLSGRFPD
-413 SESYYQNFAREAEA
+413 SYYQNLAREAEA

-446 LEVNYAVVH
+446 LEVNYAVLH
-455 ANGVCAEGGGFLLY
+455 ANGVCAKQGSFSLY
-469 PFGESDWL
+469 PFSRSDWL

-488 NQWLTRW
+488 NQLLTRW

-547 RSFIEKFKRCSLSQ
+547 RSSDIEEFKRCSLSQ
-561 LLTAE
+561 LLTAKE
-566 EIRLERPRLRLRVE
+566 FRSERPLLRLRVE

-591 FMDRGVDYPAAAV
+591 FVDRGVDYPAAAV

-646 QSRRFWYS
+646 QSRRFGCLQ
-654 FNLIGFYRLYH
+654 FCLIEFYRLYH

-695 QTFLQATIT
+695 QTFLQATISRFDT
-704 SLKIGTVR
+704 RTVA

-726 VEVFPAKAV
+726 VEVFPAEAV

-740 EASPDAGAQGQPE
+740 EASPDAGAQGQPKS
-753 PVWSLAWIPRLQDY
+753 VWRLRWTTGQRDY
-767 AGLWDRLLDD
+767 GLNIV
-777 LLGGDI
+777 LGGATV
-783 GLGKGRV
+783 LGKGRV

>member
-1 MEAQPMRRTYASW
+1 MRRTYASW

-32 ATATPNATDEPS
+32 ALATPNATDEPS

-115 ERDPRVAARE
+115 ERDPQVAARE

-130 RLKAYLVEEAKHRVQ
+130 RLKAYLVEEAKHTMQ
-145 LGEEDDYLG
+145 LGEEEDYLS
-154 ELYALFSMSE
+154 ELYALFSTSE

-171 RARVNEWWA
+171 RARVIEWWA

-217 RQSALRRRLGA
+217 RQSALQRRLGV

-237 KALLLRVV
+237 KALLLRVI
-245 AKIDDLHLMRLYR
+245 ARIDSLHLRRLYR
-258 SLSLEQLLEL
+258 SFSLEQLLEL

-291 DPKERLRARMRALSL
+291 DSKERDRARMRALSL

-318 IEPHLPFLTGSY
+318 IEPHLPFLTGSFE
-330 GVSLLREAYGLEDEE
+330 VSLLREVYGLEDEE
-345 KLVLYRLAERQRFH
+345 KLVLYHLAERQRFH

-380 EEAFERGISLRAI
+380 EEAFERGISLRVI

-427 RPHEWCLVLGVHW
+427 RPHEWCLVLGVRW
-440 HPRYLW
+440 QPRYLT
-446 LEVNYAVVH
+446 LEVNYAVLH
-455 ANGVCAEGGGFLLY
+455 ANGVCAKQGSFSLY

-488 NQWLTRW
+488 SQWLTRW

-507 AQQVATIEKPAAESL
+507 AQQVATIEKPAEKSL

-566 EIRLERPRLRLRVE
+566 EIRIERPRLRLRVE

-591 FMDRGVDYPAAAV
+591 FVDRGVDYPAAAV

-646 QSRRFWYS
+646 QSRRFGYS

-695 QTFLQATIT
+695 QTLLQATT
-704 SLKIGTVR
+704 SCFDALAV
-712 AFHPGFVSRLLRSG
+712 AVFHPGFVSRLLRSG

-753 PVWSLAWIPRLQDY
+753 SVWRLRWTTGQRDY
-767 AGLWDRLLDD
+767 D
-777 LLGGDI
+777 LNFVLGGATV
-783 GLGKGRV
+783 LGKGRV

>member
-1 MEAQPMRRTYASW
+1 
-14 QAITVALTLWS
+14 
-25 ATAGATP
+25 
-32 ATATPNATDEPS
+32 

-50 WYSYPEIAKQL
+50 WYSYPEIAQQL

-115 ERDPRVAARE
+115 ERDPQVAARE

-171 RARVNEWWA
+171 RARVNEWLA
-180 ANRGRYADERALV
+180 ANRGKYADERALV
-193 AAVPLGASEVGE
+193 AAAPLGASEVGE

-217 RQSALRRRLGA
+217 RQSALQRRLGV

-237 KALLLRVV
+237 KALLLRVI
-245 AKIDDLHLMRLYR
+245 ARIDSLHLRRLYR
-258 SLSLEQLLEL
+258 SFSLEQLLEL
-268 GTLWGRIDRWTDQ
+268 GTLWGRIDRWGRQ
-281 WLDDNANLYQ
+281 WSGDNADLYK
-291 DPKERLRARMRALSL
+291 DPEEHMRAEMRALSL

-318 IEPHLPFLTGSY
+318 IEPHLPFLRDRFLRGSLEA
-330 GVSLLREAYGLEDEE
+330 SLLAEASGSEVEE
-345 KLVLYRLAERQRFH
+345 KLVLYRLALEQRLLKGEYLRQL
-359 DYFRQFV
+359 V
-366 YSVLRRGSTLQTMV
+366 YPLLRRGSILQTMV

-407 MLSNVS
+407 LLSGRFPD
-413 SESYYQNFAREAEA
+413 SYSQNLAREAEA

-440 HPRYLW
+440 HPRNLT

-455 ANGVCAEGGGFLLY
+455 ANGVWAEYGEFSLH
-469 PFGESDWL
+469 PFSQSDWL

-488 NQWLTRW
+488 SQWLTRW

-532 SGTEVIMELLPSRDI
+532 SGTEVVMELLPSRDI
-547 RSFIEKFKRCSLSQ
+547 RPFDIEAFKRCSLSQ
-561 LLTAE
+561 LLTAKE
-566 EIRLERPRLRLRVE
+566 FRSERSLLRLRVE

-591 FMDRGVDYPAAAV
+591 FVDRGVDYPAAAV
-604 LQLARGV
+604 LQLVRGV

-646 QSRRFWYS
+646 QSRRFGYLQGS
-654 FNLIGFYRLYH
+654 LIEFYRLYH

-680 EVRFA
+680 EVRFV

-695 QTFLQATIT
+695 QTLLQATI
-704 SLKIGTVR
+704 SRFDALAV
-712 AFHPGFVSRLLRSG
+712 AVFHPSFVSRLLRSG
-726 VEVFPAKAV
+726 VEVFPAEAV
-735 QDTHT
+735 QDVDT
-740 EASPDAGAQGQPE
+740 EALPDAGAQGQPE
-753 PVWSLAWIPRLQDY
+753 SVWRLRWTTGQRDY
-767 AGLWDRLLDD
+767 D
-777 LLGGDI
+777 LNIVLGGATV
-783 GLGKGRV
+783 LGKGRV

>member
-1 MEAQPMRRTYASW
+1 MRRTYASW

-130 RLKAYLVEEAKHRVQ
+130 RLKAYLVEEAKHTMQ
-145 LGEEDDYLG
+145 LGEEEDYLS
-154 ELYALFSMSE
+154 ELYALFSTSE

-171 RARVNEWWA
+171 RARVIEWWA

-205 SVWQKAE
+205 SMWQKAE

-217 RQSALRRRLGA
+217 RQSALQRRLGV

-237 KALLLRVV
+237 KALLLRVI
-245 AKIDDLHLMRLYR
+245 ARIDDLHLKRLYR
-258 SLSLEQLLEL
+258 SFSLEQLLEL

-291 DPKERLRARMRALSL
+291 DSKERDRARMRALSL

-318 IEPHLPFLTGSY
+318 IEPHLPFLTGSFE
-330 GVSLLREAYGLEDEE
+330 VSLLREMYGLEDEE
-345 KLVLYRLAERQRFH
+345 KLVLYHLAKRQRFH

-380 EEAFERGISLRAI
+380 EEAFERGISLRVI

-427 RPHEWCLVLGVHW
+427 RPHEWCLVLGVRW
-440 HPRYLW
+440 QPRYLT
-446 LEVNYAVVH
+446 LEVNYAVLH
-455 ANGVCAEGGGFLLY
+455 ANGVCAEYDEFLLY
-469 PFGESDWL
+469 PFSRSDWL

-566 EIRLERPRLRLRVE
+566 EIRIECPRLRLRVE

-591 FMDRGVDYPAAAV
+591 FVDRGVDYPAAAV

-611 QRHAPERFPWEPL
+611 QRHAPEQFPWEPL

-695 QTFLQATIT
+695 QTLLQATISCFDT
-704 SLKIGTVR
+704 RTV
-712 AFHPGFVSRLLRSG
+712 AVFHPGFVSRLLRSG
-726 VEVFPAKAV
+726 VEVFPAEAV
-735 QDTHT
+735 QNTHT

-783 GLGKGRV
+783 DLGKGRV

>member
-1 MEAQPMRRTYASW
+1 MRRTYASW

-115 ERDPRVAARE
+115 ERAPQVAARE

-130 RLKAYLVEEAKHRVQ
+130 RLKAYLVEEAKHTMQ
-145 LGEEDDYLG
+145 LGEEEDYLS
-154 ELYALFSMSE
+154 ELYALFSTSE

-171 RARVNEWWA
+171 RARVNEWLE
-180 ANRGRYADERALV
+180 ANRAKYADERALV
-193 AAVPLGASEVGE
+193 AAAPLGASEVGG
-205 SVWQKAE
+205 SVWQKVE
-212 KWVQS
+212 EWVQS
-217 RQSALRRRLGA
+217 RQSALRRRLGV

-245 AKIDDLHLMRLYR
+245 AQIDDLQLRRLYR
-258 SLSLEQLLEL
+258 SFSLEQLLEL
-268 GTLWGRIDRWTDQ
+268 GTLWGRIDRWVWQ
-281 WLDDNANLYQ
+281 WSRDNADLYK
-291 DPKERLRARMRALSL
+291 DSEEHMRAEMRALSL

-318 IEPHLPFLTGSY
+318 IEPHLPFLRDRFLRGSLEA
-330 GVSLLREAYGLEDEE
+330 SLLAEASGSEVEE
-345 KLVLYRLAERQRFH
+345 KLVLYRLALEQRLFRDDYLRQL
-359 DYFRQFV
+359 V
-366 YSVLRRGSTLQTMV
+366 YPLLRRGSVLQTMV

-407 MLSNVS
+407 LLSGRFPD
-413 SESYYQNFAREAEA
+413 SYYQNLAREAEA

-440 HPRYLW
+440 QPRYLT
-446 LEVNYAVVH
+446 LEVNYAVLH
-455 ANGVCAEGGGFLLY
+455 ANGMWAEEGRFSLY
-469 PFGESDWL
+469 PFSRSDWL

-532 SGTEVIMELLPSRDI
+532 SGTEVVMELLPSRDI
-547 RSFIEKFKRCSLSQ
+547 RPFDIEKFKRCSLSR
-561 LLTAE
+561 LLTAKE
-566 EIRLERPRLRLRVE
+566 FRSERSLLRLRVE

-591 FMDRGVDYPAAAV
+591 FVDRGVDYPAAAV
-604 LQLARGV
+604 LQLVRGV

-646 QSRRFWYS
+646 QSRQFGYLQGC
-654 FNLIGFYRLYH
+654 LIKFYRLYH

-695 QTFLQATIT
+695 QTFLQATISCFDT
-704 SLKIGTVR
+704 RTVA

-726 VEVFPAKAV
+726 VEVFPAEAV

-753 PVWSLAWIPRLQDY
+753 SVWRLHWTTGLRDY
-767 AGLWDRLLDD
+767 D
-777 LLGGDI
+777 LNRILGGAVD
-783 GLGKGRV
+783 LGKGSV

>member
-1 MEAQPMRRTYASW
+1 MRRTYASW

-50 WYSYPEIAKQL
+50 WYSYPEIAQQL

-70 APDLRQCVALVHL
+70 APDLQQCVALVHL

-115 ERDPRVAARE
+115 ERDPQVAARE

-130 RLKAYLVEEAKHRVQ
+130 RLKAYLVEEAKHTMQ
-145 LGEEDDYLG
+145 LGEETDYLS
-154 ELYALFSMSE
+154 ELYALFSTSE

-171 RARVNEWWA
+171 RARVNEWLE
-180 ANRGRYADERALV
+180 ANRAKYADERALV
-193 AAVPLGASEVGE
+193 AAAPLGASEVGE

-217 RQSALRRRLGA
+217 RQSALQRRLGV

-237 KALLLRVV
+237 KALLLRVI
-245 AKIDDLHLMRLYR
+245 ARIDSLQLRRLYR

-268 GTLWGRIDRWTDQ
+268 GTLWGRIDRWGRQ
-281 WLDDNANLYQ
+281 WSRDNADLYK
-291 DPKERLRARMRALSL
+291 DSEEHMRAEMRALSL

-318 IEPHLPFLTGSY
+318 IEPHLPFLRDRFLRGSLEA
-330 GVSLLREAYGLEDEE
+330 SLLAEASGSEVEE
-345 KLVLYRLAERQRFH
+345 KLVLYRLAREQQFFRDDYLRQL
-359 DYFRQFV
+359 V
-366 YSVLRRGSTLQTMV
+366 YPLLRRGSVLQTMV

-407 MLSNVS
+407 MLSGRFFDPS
-413 SESYYQNFAREAEA
+413 DYSQNLAREAEA
-427 RPHEWCLVLGVHW
+427 RPHEWYLVLGVRW
-440 HPRYLW
+440 EPDYLT
-446 LEVNYAVVH
+446 LEVSYAALH
-455 ANGVCAEGGGFLLY
+455 ANGMWAEGGGFLLY
-469 PFGESDWL
+469 PFSESDWL

-522 MQQIALWAQA
+522 MQQVALWAQA

-547 RSFIEKFKRCSLSQ
+547 RSSDIEEFKRCSLSQ

-566 EIRLERPRLRLRVE
+566 EIRRKRPLLRLRVE

-591 FMDRGVDYPAAAV
+591 FVDRGVDYPAAAV
-604 LQLARGV
+604 LQLVRGV

-646 QSRRFWYS
+646 QSRRFGYLWGS
-654 FNLIGFYRLYH
+654 LIEFYRLYH

-680 EVRFA
+680 EVRFV

-695 QTFLQATIT
+695 QTFLQATI
-704 SLKIGTVR
+704 SRFDALAV
-712 AFHPGFVSRLLRSG
+712 AVFHPGFVSRLLRSG
-726 VEVFPAKAV
+726 VEVFPAEAV
-735 QDTHT
+735 QDVDT

-753 PVWSLAWIPRLQDY
+753 SVWRLRWTTGRRDY
-767 AGLWDRLLDD
+767 D
-777 LLGGDI
+777 LNRILGGAVH
-783 GLGKGRV
+783 LGKGRV

>member
-1 MEAQPMRRTYASW
+1 MRRTYASW

-50 WYSYPEIAKQL
+50 WYSYPEIAQQL

-70 APDLRQCVALVHL
+70 APDLQQCVALVHL

-115 ERDPRVAARE
+115 ERAPQVAARE

-130 RLKAYLVEEAKHRVQ
+130 RLKAYLVEEAKHTMQ
-145 LGEEDDYLG
+145 LGEEEDYLS
-154 ELYALFSMSE
+154 ELYALFSTSE

-171 RARVNEWWA
+171 RARVIEWWA

-193 AAVPLGASEVGE
+193 AAAPLGASEVGE

-217 RQSALRRRLGA
+217 RQSALQRRLGV

-237 KALLLRVV
+237 KALLLRVI
-245 AKIDDLHLMRLYR
+245 ARIDSLHLRRLYR

-291 DPKERLRARMRALSL
+291 DSEERLRAKMRALSL

-330 GVSLLREAYGLEDEE
+330 EVSLLREAYGLEDEE
-345 KLVLYRLAERQRFH
+345 KLVLYHLAERQWFH

-380 EEAFERGISLRAI
+380 EEAFKRGISLRAI

-407 MLSNVS
+407 LLSGRFPD
-413 SESYYQNFAREAEA
+413 SYYQNLAREAEA

-455 ANGVCAEGGGFLLY
+455 ANGVWAKQGSFSLY
-469 PFGESDWL
+469 PFSESDWL

-522 MQQIALWAQA
+522 IQQIALWAQA

-547 RSFIEKFKRCSLSQ
+547 RPFDIEKFKRCSLSR
-561 LLTAE
+561 LLTAKE
-566 EIRLERPRLRLRVE
+566 FRSERSLLRLRVE

-591 FMDRGVDYPAAAV
+591 FVDRGVDYPAAAV

-646 QSRRFWYS
+646 QSRRFGYLQGS
-654 FNLIGFYRLYH
+654 LIGFYRLYH

-695 QTFLQATIT
+695 QTLLQATISCFDT
-704 SLKIGTVR
+704 RTV
-712 AFHPGFVSRLLRSG
+712 AVFHPGFVSRLLRSG
-726 VEVFPAKAV
+726 VEVFPAEAV

-753 PVWSLAWIPRLQDY
+753 SVWHLRWM
-767 AGLWDRLLDD
+767 AGLRDYDLNI
-777 LLGGDI
+777 LLGGGID
-783 GLGKGRV
+783 LGKGSV